1 MNRGR
6 SSMIKF
12 GAFATVMALLFAFLI
27 MIFGEYRT
35 GPSNTYSAIFTDASA
50 LKSGDAVMVA
60 GIRVGSVDKVSL
72 RPDNTAQVSFG
83 TDRDLVLTIGTK
95 AAVRYLNLVGDRYL
109 ELLDGP
115 ASTQLL
121 PAGSQ
126 IPVERTTGALDLDT
140 LLGGLKPVIRGLNPQ
155 DVNALTSSLLE
166 IFQGQGDSM
175 QSLISHTSSF
185 SNDVADNNAT
195 IEQLIDNLDAVL
207 STLNNE
213 GSEFSTTVDRFQRL
227 VTELA
232 KDRDPVGA
240 AIDALDSGTA
250 TIAELLGNI
259 RSPLAR
265 NVDQLN
271 RLAPLLDADKGLI
284 NTSLHKAPTNFRKLD
299 RVGAYGSFLN
309 YYLCGIAVRVTDLQ
323 GRTAQFPWVKQENGR
338 CAEPN
343 A

>member
-1 MNRGR
+1 M
-6 SSMIKF
+6 
-12 GAFATVMALLFAFLI
+12 
-27 MIFGEYRT
+27 
-35 GPSNTYSAIFTDASA
+35 
-50 LKSGDAVMVA
+50 
-60 GIRVGSVDKVSL
+60 
-72 RPDNTAQVSFG
+72 
-83 TDRDLVLTIGTK
+83 
-95 AAVRYLNLVGDRYL
+95 
-109 ELLDGP
+109 
-115 ASTQLL
+115 L

-126 IPVERTTGALDLDT
+126 IPIERTTGALDLDT

-175 QSLISHTSSF
+175 QSLMSHTSSF

-232 KDRDPVGA
+232 KDRDPIGA

-259 RSPLAR
+259 RSPLAG

-284 NTSLHKAPTNFRKLD
+284 NTSLHKAPTNFRKLG